1 MSDTT
6 KKIIA
11 AGVAAAA
18 LAVLVY
24 GTYLPFRKSR
34 LYITALENSGQA
46 KSLDEFLVP
55 FMAALEAPSPTGQE
69 ELVRNFGGTVG
80 SIVDGAKAGSDET
93 LVRALGATLDRYAE
107 PVLERRSGLSQAQ
120 TFYTLLS
127 AYRVI
132 DARDGTKNF
141 RDRYGALLRRGI
153 EISPDR
159 PQFLYGLVD
168 FERKYGSNAEA
179 RKYGERVKELW
190 PGDENIDRVLRE
202 LREGR

>member
-1 MSDTT
+1 MSETT
-6 KKIIA
+6 KRLIA
-11 AGVAAAA
+11 AVVSIAA

-46 KSLDEFLVP
+46 ASLDQFLVP
-55 FMAALEAPSPTGQE
+55 FMAALEAPSPMGQE

-80 SIVDGAKAGSDET
+80 SIVEGSKAGVDET
-93 LVRALGATLDRYAE
+93 IVRALGATLDRYAQ
-107 PVLERRSGLSQAQ
+107 PIVERRSGLSQAQ

-127 AYRVI
+127 AYRI
-132 DARDGTKNF
+132 FDGHDDTKNF
-141 RDRYGALLRRGI
+141 RDRYGSLLKRGI

-159 PQFLYGLVD
+159 PQFLYGLID
-168 FERKYGSNAEA
+168 FERRYGSNAEA
-179 RKYGERVKELW
+179 RKYAERVKELW
-190 PGDENIDRVLRE
+190 PADDNIDRVLRE